1 MLKKMA
7 ITFILMIN
15 LGYSQESVSARIG
28 IDAGGG
34 GRFVNNSET
43 RILGIDAGGG
53 GRVAGGIEILRIER
67 IKGTSRF
74 ELKDARTK
82 VQAIL
87 ENGRSTDMAIR
98 LMKLKVMA
106 NFEEISEITLKD
118 GTVLKA
124 EEILN
129 LK

>member
-1 MLKKMA
+1 MLK
-7 ITFILMIN
+7 ILILTFILTIN
-15 LGYSQESVSARIG
+15 LGFSQDTVSSRIG

-34 GRFVNNSET
+34 GHLVDNSET
-43 RILGIDAGGG
+43 RVLGIDAGGG
-53 GRVAGGIEILRIER
+53 RVTGGIEVLRIER

-74 ELKDARTK
+74 ELKDARSK
-82 VQAIL
+82 VKAIL
-87 ENGRSTDMAIR
+87 ENGRSSEMAIR

-106 NFEEISEITLKD
+106 NFDDISEITLKD
-118 GTVLKA
+118 GTVLKS